1 MERENVH
8 AARLQRTHRFLR
20 VAGVDR
26 VLAGDQQT
34 AGGVLFAGHF
44 AEARE
49 FTGAEQDAGT
59 GTKVERSHCP
69 LFSRSSR
76 GCGQQLAH
84 GVDAQHGG
92 VFRGGLQAADAVFDD
107 MPDVMSVSSA
117 GVLPVIHS
125 VSAELDAM
133 AAVQPRVRKRAS
145 ATRPFSKRA
154 ESRSMS
160 PHAGLVTST
169 FTAGRRQ
176 FTRIARI
183 LKMVQQTLAVHSCF
197 NYR

>member
-1 MERENVH
+1 MRRALSERT
-8 AARLQRTHRFLR
+8 ASCAWP
-20 VAGVDR
+20 GVDR
-26 VLAGDQQT
+26 VLVGDQKT

-76 GCGQQLAH
+76 GGGQQLAH
-84 GVDAQHGG
+84 ASTHSTAACFEAGSSPPTPSSMTSGVS
-92 VFRGGLQAADAVFDD
+92 
-107 MPDVMSVSSA
+107 SVSSA
-117 GVLPVIHS
+117 GVFPVIHS

-160 PHAGLVTST
+160 PQAGLVTST
-169 FTAGRRQ
+169 FTAGGAQ
-176 FTRIARI
+176 FAGIARI
-183 LKMVQQTLAVHSCF
+183 LKMVQQTLAMHSCF